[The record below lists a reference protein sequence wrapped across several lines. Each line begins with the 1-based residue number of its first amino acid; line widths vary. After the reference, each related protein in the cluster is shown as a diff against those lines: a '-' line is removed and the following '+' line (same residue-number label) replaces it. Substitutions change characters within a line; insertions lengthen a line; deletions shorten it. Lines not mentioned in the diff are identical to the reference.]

1 MVAVLVVHDRVGEA
15 LEVEVGLTVLDRRWV
30 PGVVNEAL
38 DLQVLAL
45 QWCGQDFV
53 LASGLLAACRRRGR
67 LGICGLAVAEC
78 RRQSQLWRGASRATA
93 AQRGG
98 AGRERKHSVCDACS
112 DHCASRVLS
121 SNMKIFRK
129 FQTFTHWR
137 YKYKYKY
144 K

>member
-93 AQRGG
+93 AQRSG
-98 AGRERKHSVCDACS
+98 AGRERKHASS
-112 DHCASRVLS
+112 DHCALRVVCSNLLEGFSPSFKLKENQLS
-121 SNMKIFRK
+121 TY
-129 FQTFTHWR
+129 Q
-137 YKYKYKY
+137 
-144 K
+144 